1 MFFVESSET
10 SHMCPI
16 CRGSL
21 HYRDSRLRIRRKEGG
36 VKEHLI
42 LRRFRCSSCHSDQT
56 ELPDCL
62 VPYKHYEAEV
72 ISGVLDEVVRPE
84 DLDSED
90 YPSFSTMRRWI
101 QWLVENLTR
110 IEGYLRTAGFYL
122 LACGPDI
129 LFSKVSLLDAVRKK
143 HSDWLERILRLIYNS
158 GGFLV
163 PIRW

>member
-1 MFFVESSET
+1 MVFFVESSET

-16 CRGSL
+16 C
-21 HYRDSRLRIRRKEGG
+21 
-36 VKEHLI
+36 
-42 LRRFRCSSCHSDQT
+42 HSYHT

-84 DLDSED
+84 NLDSED
-90 YPSFSTMRRWI
+90 YPSLFHHAALDAVVCRKPYPDR
-101 QWLVENLTR
+101 
-110 IEGYLRTAGFYL
+110 GYLRTAGFHL
-122 LACGPDI
+122 LACGRGI
-129 LFSKVSLLDAVRKK
+129 LFSKVSLLDAVSKK
-143 HSDWLERILRLIYNS
+143 HSDWLERILRLIYNN

>member
-1 MFFVESSET
+1 
-10 SHMCPI
+10 MCPI
-16 CRGSL
+16 C
-21 HYRDSRLRIRRKEGG
+21 
-36 VKEHLI
+36 
-42 LRRFRCSSCHSDQT
+42 HSYHT

-84 DLDSED
+84 NLDSED
-90 YPSFSTMRRWI
+90 YPSFSTMRRWM
-101 QWLVENLTR
+101 QWFVENLTR

-143 HSDWLERILRLIYNS
+143 HSDWLERILRLIYNN

>member
-16 CRGSL
+16 CRGPL

-42 LRRFRCSSCHSDQT
+42 LRRFRCSSCHSYHT

-143 HSDWLERILRLIYNS
+143 HSDWLERILHLIYNS